1 MANVDRPRGLRPVGT
16 LSGAAWQGAVREYPV
31 DSSNATAIFKGD
43 AVTLEADGNVT
54 PASAT
59 GVILGVVV
67 GVKVDRDVAAT
78 EYPGYLPATTAGSVM
93 VCIAPD
99 AIYEVQSDDAATA
112 EVALTDI
119 GANVDLNVNAG
130 STVTGQSAHE
140 LDADT
145 ITSAGSAQLR
155 IIGVVDRPDN
165 EVGEFGKWLVRVH
178 ESHLAATNG
187 V

>member
-16 LSGAAWQGAVREYPV
+16 LSGAPWQGAVREYSV
-31 DSSNATAIFKGD
+31 DASNATAIFNGD
-43 AVTLEADGNVT
+43 PVTLEADGNVT
-54 PASAT
+54 PTADG

-78 EYPGYLPATTAGSVM
+78 EHPGYLPATTAGSVL

-112 EVALTDI
+112 EVALTDV
-119 GANVDLNVNAG
+119 GANIDLNANAG
-130 STVTGQSAHE
+130 STTTGQSAYE

-155 IIGVVDRPDN
+155 IIGLVDRPDN
-165 EVGEFGKWLVRVH
+165 AVGEFAKWLVRVH

-187 V
+187 I